1 MDAKRLLVG
10 TLNGT
15 VGALVTAF
23 LIWEVLLADYFS
35 GQMPGVEA
43 LDSPDMV
50 LQVLAAAVH
59 ALLITILLG
68 WKQPTSGSEA
78 MKAGALV
85 GGLLWAGVNLWNT
98 GAYGMW
104 TLQGALVDALMSTLP
119 FAVAAFAV
127 YWTTMRGELQ
137 SGRLITADGARE
149 RLGDSAISEA
159 EGNTYD
165 A

>member
-10 TLNGT
+10 TLNGA
-15 VGALVTAF
+15 VGALATAF

-43 LDSPDMV
+43 LDPPDMV
-50 LQVLAAAVH
+50 LQVLAAALH

-68 WKQPTSGSEA
+68 WKKPTSSTEA

-85 GGLLWAGVNLWNT
+85 GGLLWAGVNLWNM

-119 FAVAAFAV
+119 FAVAGFAI

-137 SGRLITADGARE
+137 SGRTLESD
-149 RLGDSAISEA
+149 
-159 EGNTYD
+159 
-165 A
+165 